1 MLKVLRQPA
10 GRDRGGVV
18 ADHRVPRGGPFDVGE
33 HRPLDAR
40 LLQRRLLDRS
50 ALGIAPA
57 RLSAAPRV
65 GTDQVS
71 RSACERSLPL
81 ELCRLGAQP
90 IEVQVGQLGLRV
102 DDHHVQTGDG
112 QDPGYAAAPVTGTD
126 HGDLGDLSSHDGH
139 TPRP

>member
-1 MLKVLRQPA
+1 MPITA
-10 GRDRGGVV
+10 SRG
-18 ADHRVPRGGPFDVGE
+18 AARSMSASTGPLTPGCSS
-33 HRPLDAR
+33 AASST
-40 LLQRRLLDRS
+40 RS

-57 RLSAAPRV
+57 RRSPAPRV
-65 GTDQVS
+65 GTDQLS

-112 QDPGYAAAPVTGTD
+112 QDPGDAAAPVTGTD